1 MSMNIERIKNDL
13 AEAQAAL
20 DTIREEGIRL
30 SADPNV
36 SDQELQSKMSAVERA
51 KARVQL
57 LQDKLN
63 GMEGEQS
70 KQAKMQQITDDD
82 RIQAGAKAFKSA
94 GDFFACVAKAGGN
107 MDGRLA
113 EYASIKSAATG
124 QNITTDSEGGY
135 LVPPDYAAELL
146 QFAKS
151 ESVLYKDVRK
161 TSISG
166 NRLVENY
173 VDSTTRKDSDE
184 DVVGRSGVLA
194 YWISEAEK
202 YTANKMKFAQRD
214 TKLSKLIGLAYVT
227 DEMMEDVPAMGSIIS
242 EAFRDEF
249 AFKIDDAILNGSG
262 VNMPLGMLAGGNNAL
277 VTVAKEAN
285 QAAASLVVANI
296 LKMYN
301 ALPAALRAKA
311 KWYCNQDIETLLMQM
326 VMTAPEDAAQMLGV
340 PIWMP
345 ANSLADS
352 PYSRILGMPLI
363 PVEQGSAVGTKGD
376 ISLLVPNEYRWID
389 KGGIKAQTSIHV
401 RFECDEMA
409 LKFTYRAGGRPI
421 WANKISAYKGSTV
434 RSPYVTLA
442 DRA

>member
-1 MSMNIERIKNDL
+1 MRIEEIKNSL

-20 DTIREEGIRL
+20 DTARQEGIRL

-57 LQDKLN
+57 LQDQLSS
-63 GMEGEQS
+63 MEGEQS
-70 KQAKMQQITDDD
+70 KQAKMQQIADED

-94 GDFFACVAKAGGN
+94 GDFFACVAKAGGS

-151 ESVLYKDVRK
+151 ESVLYPDVRK

-173 VDSTTRKDSDE
+173 VDSATRKDSTE

-194 YWISEAEK
+194 YWIGEAEK
-202 YTANKMKFAQRD
+202 YTASKLKFEQRD
-214 TKLSKLIGLAYVT
+214 TKLSKLTGMAYAT
-227 DEMMEDVPAMGSIIS
+227 DEMLEDVPAMGGIIA

-249 AFKIDDAILNGSG
+249 AFKIDDAILHGTG
-262 VNMPLGMLAGGNNAL
+262 TGMPLGMLASGNKAL
-277 VTVAKEAN
+277 VTVAKEAD
-285 QAAASLVVANI
+285 QAAASIVVANL

-301 ALPAALRAKA
+301 ALPAKLRGKA
-311 KWYCNQDIETLLMQM
+311 RWYCNQDVETLLMQL
-326 VMTAPEDAAQMLGV
+326 VMTAPVGDAAVLGV
-340 PIWMP
+340 PVWMP
-345 ANSLADS
+345 ANGLADS
-352 PYSRILGMPLI
+352 PYSRILGISLV
-363 PVEQGSAVGTKGD
+363 PVEQSSAVGTLGD
-376 ISLLVPNEYRWID
+376 IALLVPNEYRWID

-401 RFECDEMA
+401 RFEYDEMA
-409 LKFTYRAGGRPI
+409 FKFTYRAGGRPM
-421 WANKISAYKGSTV
+421 WPNAISAYKGSTV
-434 RSPYVTLA
+434 RSPYIALA